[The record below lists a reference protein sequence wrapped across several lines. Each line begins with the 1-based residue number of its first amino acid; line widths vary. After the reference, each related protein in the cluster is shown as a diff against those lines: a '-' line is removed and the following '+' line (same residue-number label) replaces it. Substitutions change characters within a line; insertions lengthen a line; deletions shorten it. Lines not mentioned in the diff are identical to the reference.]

1 MKLSKRDAK
10 LLLMLAGLLIFLL
23 SYLLVYNR
31 FIEKQAE
38 ISAKIAELQPQLQ
51 TLETYQGRLSQYK
64 MSIDESRDILQKE
77 LQRYPANIRAEDL
90 ILYAKELESRIGID
104 ATGLVFADPVLVN
117 EFSGIALKD
126 GKEVK
131 ETMSGYRTEMNLSG
145 SMTYSQL
152 KNLLNYIYSAQ
163 DYTSVGS
170 VSVSYD
176 AELARMTGTVEIS
189 KFYLTYPD
197 VESVAATMPTVPQ
210 GNLNLFGSV
219 G

>member
-38 ISAKIAELQPQLQ
+38 VSAKIAELQPQLQ
-51 TLETYQGRLSQYK
+51 TLESYQAKLTQYK
-64 MSIDESRDILQKE
+64 KSIEESKTTVQKE
-77 LQRYPANIRAEDL
+77 LQRYPADVRAEDL
-90 ILYAKELESRIGID
+90 ILYAKELETRVGID

-117 EFSGIALKD
+117 EFSGIVLKD
-126 GKEVK
+126 GKETK
-131 ETMSGYRTEMNLSG
+131 ETMSGYRTGMNLSG

-152 KNLLNYIYSAQ
+152 KNLLNDVYSAQ
-163 DYTSVGS
+163 NYSSVGS

-176 AELARMTGTVEIS
+176 AELSKLTGTVEIS

-197 VESVAATMPTVPQ
+197 AVPVAATMPTVPQ